1 MSKANRKNVLIAL
14 SVLMLACGDSGGPSS
29 PGFNE
34 GDEPTPGFS
43 EGDAP
48 PSPQSVLEACGG
60 SDFAGDAIFTGP
72 VETSVFQCIIRG
84 GGSPAEAQE
93 LYGKMLV
100 NAIST
105 TNLDAVRL
113 LMGTNM
119 DVDTTDLF
127 GETTFLD
134 HALGQVI
141 MVSAGLDAGYET
153 DASKYDRAVEIALL
167 LVGRGARIDEDEN
180 DDYLVLWFAS
190 LDRSI
195 EATEIMIDAG
205 MDVNTRRPLD
215 ERWNPETALVPVVK
229 GACWSNDEASRA
241 YAAGVARVLI
251 EAGADVNT
259 MTFGQIL
266 EQASGAG
273 FVVVGLYEAKTVL
286 QLALE
291 NGTCPEVVK
300 MLRDAGACEE
310 LEGRRFEW
318 GRTVTGWDGILRFL
332 QEVAEVYE
340 PRDVD
345 CST

>member
-1 MSKANRKNVLIAL
+1 MSEMSRKSVLIAL
-14 SVLMLACGDSGGPSS
+14 SVLMLACGDSGGPAG
-29 PGFNE
+29 PGFNG
-34 GDEPTPGFS
+34 GDEPT
-43 EGDAP
+43 
-48 PSPQSVLEACGG
+48 SPESVLEACGE

-72 VETSVFQCIIRG
+72 VATSVFQCIISG
-84 GGSPAEAQE
+84 LGNAAQAQE

-127 GETTFLD
+127 GDTTFLD

-153 DASKYDRAVEIALL
+153 DASKYDRAVEIAVL

-180 DDYLVLWFAS
+180 DDYSVLWFAS

-215 ERWNPETALVPVVK
+215 EKWNPETALVPVVK
-229 GACWSNDEASRA
+229 GACWSNDEASGA
-241 YAAGVARVLI
+241 YAAEVARVLI
-251 EAGADVNT
+251 DAGADVNT
-259 MTFGQIL
+259 MTFGTIL
-266 EQASGAG
+266 EQTSGGG
-273 FVVVGLYEAKTVL
+273 FVVVGLYEASTLL
-286 QLALE
+286 QLAL
-291 NGTCPEVVK
+291 GGRGGKDACPEVVK
-300 MLRDAGACEE
+300 MLRHAGA
-310 LEGRRFEW
+310 
-318 GRTVTGWDGILRFL
+318 V
-332 QEVAEVYE
+332 
-340 PRDVD
+340 
-345 CST
+345 